1 MLEQQ
6 ELDRINKT
14 FSDLK
19 KAENEVVAIEAEVGV
34 IKKQAKEI
42 FTKYG
47 LTGFGD
53 IDKLK
58 ETLNQ
63 YDVDFEMYFA
73 VQKRYFKSVY
83 PMAKAGGFYFE
94 RFDGIV

>member
-14 FSDLK
+14 FSDLQR
-19 KAENEVVAIEAEVGV
+19 AENEVVAIEAEVGV

-58 ETLNQ
+58 EMLKEREEQILDMEKPATE
-63 YDVDFEMYFA
+63 YITA
-73 VQKRYFKSVY
+73 VNKVKEE
-83 PMAKAGGFYFE
+83 KENILLG
-94 RFDGIV
+94 

>member
-58 ETLNQ
+58 EML
-63 YDVDFEMYFA
+63 
-73 VQKRYFKSVY
+73 K
-83 PMAKAGGFYFE
+83 E
-94 RFDGIV
+94 REEQANLKLDEVKTIVEELKGMIINA

>member
-58 ETLNQ
+58 EMCYRT
-63 YDVDFEMYFA
+63 
-73 VQKRYFKSVY
+73 
-83 PMAKAGGFYFE
+83 
-94 RFDGIV
+94 